1 MPRTPIEYSVSG
13 YIFGDHLEHEMT
25 LTGALMEMKDIAKLL
40 DSEKIIISN
49 IEYHT
54 GNFLCTK
61 YLTIN
66 YDKYLKADDTHYDI
80 INFPLTVMTCND
92 ISLNTIIHEMS
103 YCDVFMKYF
112 TTRLRQNLPEII
124 IYGGNDADT

>member
-1 MPRTPIEYSVSG
+1 MPRIPSEYSVSG

-25 LTGALMEMKDIAKLL
+25 LTCAPMEMKDIAKLL
-40 DSEKIIISN
+40 DNERIVISD

-54 GNFLCTK
+54 GSFLCTK

-80 INFPLTVMTCND
+80 MNFSLTVMTSND
-92 ISLNTIIHEMS
+92 ISLNTIVHEMS
-103 YCDVFMKYF
+103 NYDVFIKYLM
-112 TTRLRQNLPEII
+112 TRLKQNLPEII
-124 IYGGNDADT
+124 IYNRR